1 MITVRSLHIYPVK
14 SCRGMNVDGAAVV
27 PTGFRHDR
35 QWMVVGPDGGFLSQ
49 RSYPVLAGVG
59 TRIESGRLV
68 LEAPDRPRLEVAL
81 GELEGDERSVT
92 VWSDRCRAV
101 SAGPE
106 AAEWFSS
113 LLGSR
118 CELVRMPNAG
128 VRQVDRRFAE
138 AGDRVAFADGFPFL
152 LISRASV
159 DELNHRLEE
168 PVPAD
173 RFRANIV
180 VDGCEPHAE
189 DRWAE
194 ITIGEVS
201 FRIAKPCA
209 RCVVVTTD
217 QKSGARS
224 SEPLRTLAEY
234 RSVAGK
240 VLFGQ
245 NLVHLGMG
253 ELHVGDEVRIGPR
266 P

>member
-1 MITVRSLHIYPVK
+1 MIKVRSLHIYPVK
-14 SCRGMNVDGAAVV
+14 SCRGISVDNAVVV
-27 PTGFRHDR
+27 PTGFRFDR
-35 QWMVVGPDGGFLSQ
+35 QWMVVNPDGGFLSQ
-49 RSYPVLAGVG
+49 RSNPVLARVS
-59 TRIESGRLV
+59 TRIEGDRLILDASGRS
-68 LEAPDRPRLEVAL
+68 RLEIAA
-81 GELEGDERSVT
+81 GEPHGDERSVT
-92 VWSDRCRAV
+92 VWNDRCEAV

-113 LLGSR
+113 LLGTP
-118 CELVRMPNAG
+118 CELVRQPDAG
-128 VRQVDRRFAE
+128 VRQVDTRYADE
-138 AGDRVAFADGFPFL
+138 GDRVAFADGFPFL

-159 DELNHRLEE
+159 DGLDLRLVE

-173 RFRANIV
+173 RFRANII

-189 DRWAE
+189 DRWTE
-194 ITIGEVS
+194 ITIGDVS

-209 RCVVVTTD
+209 RCIVITTD
-217 QKSGARS
+217 QKNGARS

-253 ELHVGDEVRIGPR
+253 ELRVGDEVRIKRLP
-266 P
+266 